1 MPEESPGTPPP
12 AATRHT
18 RGDADAESAGAA
30 RASRRTPMAV
40 RAAVRRPVLLPRRSA
55 AWCSLVPLSCRA
67 RHHAFAGFRLPPR
80 SSARVASC
88 HHVTSAAFCAMR
100 NWSVSSL
107 FIAEPRASE
116 AELQGPQALSVAD
129 SPCFPT
135 PCWPFFCLLG
145 PSIQIKHQA
154 LLEESC
160 WHRRVFARIF
170 LS

>member
-30 RASRRTPMAV
+30 RAPRRTPMAV
-40 RAAVRRPVLLPRRSA
+40 RCRATSGLASEALRG
-55 AWCSLVPLSCRA
+55 LVPLSCRA
-67 RHHAFAGFRLPPR
+67 RHDASAGFRLPPR

-107 FIAEPRASE
+107 FIAAPRASE

-135 PCWPFFCLLG
+135 PCWPLFCLLG
-145 PSIQIKHQA
+145 PSIQINHQA